1 MHICLVLGAGASL
14 ANAQYFR
21 PQRQQ
26 DTHPPLDTTFLLE
39 HEEGRP
45 LISALVVRKSD
56 SSPGPGFWDF
66 AQKLG
71 LDPGSTADA
80 RLKFWIREVERCYA
94 HWSGPARNA

>member
-39 HEEGRP
+39 HEE
-45 LISALVVRKSD
+45 
-56 SSPGPGFWDF
+56 
-66 AQKLG
+66 
-71 LDPGSTADA
+71 AD
-80 RLKFWIREVERCYA
+80 L
-94 HWSGPARNA
+94 